1 MKISY
6 LEIRAY
12 HQFKDFTLCL
22 TYPKG
27 HEKEGMP
34 LDKVCLIGQSG
45 TGKTSLLN
53 ICRAFVT
60 RDASHASS
68 DMRHIMAVSYLKGG
82 MKVISTLRHG
92 RLVHEY
98 PDERESENM
107 AHQRE
112 YWEERYPDTNIL
124 ISFPAEINTNLN
136 QILQEKNSDNPMDYL
151 KTDSELAKE
160 PGGKGAEDRIFDF
173 ERNNVLEVWNRILK
187 DINDY
192 KVEDLKYGQR
202 TTKALNISIEE
213 GERVFE
219 EFRKWKKDCP
229 NPLENLAHQLNPIL
243 NKFYLKIKK
252 DFDFE
257 SADDLKFVKITTLSG
272 VEVPYNGW
280 STGTKQ
286 VILTA
291 TPIFKLDTKDTVI
304 LIDEPERSLYPDI
317 QTGIVDDY
325 TRLAPR
331 AQFFFAT
338 HSPIIASSFEPW
350 EIVEL
355 RFGKDGHVYREKY
368 YEGEDHVRNYS
379 IDPRF
384 LRWDGILMHIF
395 DLKVEG
401 NEAFRTKALTKACRL
416 NAKLKKL
423 RAESRI
429 ETEEGRKTL
438 AEFEWLAQKL
448 AWRFDEKS

>member
-1 MKISY
+1 MKISRI
-6 LEIRAY
+6 EIGAY
-12 HQFKDFTLCL
+12 HQFRDFTLCL
-22 TYPKG
+22 AYPKG
-27 HEKEGMP
+27 HEKEGEP
-34 LDKVCLIGQSG
+34 LDKVCFIGQSG

-60 RDASHASS
+60 RDPVHRDS
-68 DMRHIMAVSYLKGG
+68 DMKHIRAVSYLKEGVKVVSSIKDGG
-82 MKVISTLRHG
+82 IS
-92 RLVHEY
+92 HEY
-98 PDERESENM
+98 PDEEKPESTV
-107 AHQRE
+107 HQPDH
-112 YWEERYPDTNIL
+112 WEECYQDTNIL

-136 QILQEKNSDNPMDYL
+136 QILREKNPKNPMDYL
-151 KTDSELAKE
+151 KADSEPAKD
-160 PGGKGAEDRIFDF
+160 PGGKSVEDRGFDF
-173 ERNNVLEVWNRILK
+173 ERDNVLEVWNRILK
-187 DINDY
+187 DISDY
-192 KVEDLKYGQR
+192 KVEELKYGQR
-202 TTKALNISIEE
+202 TTKAMNVSIEE

-219 EFRKWKKDCP
+219 AFKRWKRDHP
-229 NPLENLAHQLNPIL
+229 NPLGNLAHQLNPIL
-243 NKFYLKIKK
+243 NKFYLEIKK
-252 DFDFE
+252 NFDFE
-257 SADDLKFVKITTLSG
+257 SADDLKFVKITTLNG
-272 VEVPYNGW
+272 AEVPYSGW

-291 TPIFKLDTKDTVI
+291 TPIFKLDTEDTVI

-317 QTGIVDDY
+317 QTGIVNDY

-379 IDPRF
+379 PDPRF

-401 NEAFRTKALTKACRL
+401 NEAFRTRALTKVCRL

-423 RAESRI
+423 KTENRI

-438 AEFEWLAQKL
+438 EEFEWLAHKL
-448 AWRFDEKS
+448 AWRFDEKN